1 MNLRKR
7 IIFELERLRRKNLQQ
22 LHPLQQL
29 FWESTLRCNVHC
41 LHCGSDCS
49 SSETTP
55 DMPAEDFLRVIDQS
69 ITPHVDPHKVLIIIS
84 GGEPLMRK
92 DLAQVGAALKQRG
105 YPWGMVT
112 NGLALTEKRFKE
124 LLAAGLR
131 SIAISFDGLELD
143 HNWLRQHPLAFE
155 GATRAIKLAAQ
166 FGVQEFRS
174 LEVLISTEGL
184 ERVSAN
190 ANGQENTTEQAQS
203 AAEPL
208 NSSSAASAPLNSSS
222 AASEP
227 LNLGTSEPLNSSS
240 ATSEPLNRGEASPEQ
255 RSALVWDVV
264 TCVNQRTINQLD
276 EIQQYLWS
284 IGVRNWRLITIDPM
298 GRAAEN
304 PELILT
310 HEQHRQVLE
319 YIKEKR
325 KEGLHISYS
334 CEGFMPE
341 YEMEI
346 RDHLFHCA
354 AGISIASILV
364 DGSISACT
372 SVRGKYYQGNIY
384 KDDFWEVWENGFKD
398 YRNRKWMKKLE
409 PCNDCKLW
417 RYCEGGGMHLRREDG
432 ALMLCHH
439 NKLQGE

>member
-49 SSETTP
+49 SSEVTP

-69 ITPHVDPHKVLIIIS
+69 VTPHVNPHKVLIIIS

-92 DLAQVGAALKQRG
+92 DLAEVGAALKQRG

-112 NGLALTEKRFKE
+112 NGLALTEKRLKE
-124 LLAAGLR
+124 LMAAGLR

-155 GATRAIKLAAQ
+155 GATRAIKLAAATP
-166 FGVQEFRS
+166 S
-174 LEVLISTEGL
+174 LT
-184 ERVSAN
+184 
-190 ANGQENTTEQAQS
+190 
-203 AAEPL
+203 
-208 NSSSAASAPLNSSS
+208 
-222 AASEP
+222 
-227 LNLGTSEPLNSSS
+227 
-240 ATSEPLNRGEASPEQ
+240 
-255 RSALVWDVV
+255 WDVV
-264 TCVNQRTINQLD
+264 TCVNQRSIHHLD
-276 EIQQYLWS
+276 EMQQYLWS

-304 PELILT
+304 PELLLT
-310 HEQHRQVLE
+310 PEQHRQLLD
-319 YIKEKR
+319 YIREKR
-325 KEGLHISYS
+325 KQGLHISYS
-334 CEGFMPE
+334 CEGFIPD
-341 YEMEI
+341 YELEV

-354 AGISIASILV
+354 AGVSVASILI

-384 KDDFWEVWENGFKD
+384 KDDFWEVWENRFEP
-398 YRNRKWMKKLE
+398 YRNREWMRKQE
-409 PCNDCKLW
+409 PCNTCKLF

-432 ALMLCHH
+432 NLMLCHH
-439 NKLQGE
+439 NKISK

>member
-1 MNLRKR
+1 MNFRKR

-49 SSETTP
+49 SSEVTP

-69 ITPHVDPHKVLIIIS
+69 ITPHVNPHKVLIIIS

-92 DLAQVGAALKQRG
+92 DLAEVGAALKQRG

-112 NGLALTEKRFKE
+112 NGLALTEKRFRE
-124 LLAAGLR
+124 LIAAGLR
-131 SIAISFDGLELD
+131 SMAISFDGMELD

-155 GATRAIKLAAQ
+155 GATRAIKLAAATL
-166 FGVQEFRS
+166 S
-174 LEVLISTEGL
+174 LT
-184 ERVSAN
+184 
-190 ANGQENTTEQAQS
+190 
-203 AAEPL
+203 
-208 NSSSAASAPLNSSS
+208 
-222 AASEP
+222 
-227 LNLGTSEPLNSSS
+227 
-240 ATSEPLNRGEASPEQ
+240 
-255 RSALVWDVV
+255 WDVV
-264 TCVNQRTINQLD
+264 TCVNQRSINQLD
-276 EIQQYLWS
+276 EMREYLWS

-304 PELILT
+304 PELLLSP
-310 HEQHRQVLE
+310 EQHRYLLD
-319 YIKEKR
+319 YIRDRR

-334 CEGFMPE
+334 CEGFMPD

-354 AGISIASILV
+354 AGVSVASILI

-384 KDDFWEVWENGFKD
+384 HDDFWEVWENGFKD
-398 YRNRKWMKKLE
+398 YRNREWMRKLA
-409 PCNDCKLW
+409 PCNDCKLF

-432 ALMLCHH
+432 SLMLCHYR
-439 NKLQGE
+439 KLNN

>member
-49 SSETTP
+49 SSELTP

-69 ITPHVDPHKVLIIIS
+69 VTPHVDPHKVLIIIS
-84 GGEPLMRK
+84 GGEPLMRT
-92 DLAQVGAALKQRG
+92 DLAQVGKALKQRG

-112 NGLALTEKRFKE
+112 NGLALTEKRFRE
-124 LLAAGLR
+124 LMAAGLR
-131 SIAISFDGLELD
+131 SIAISFDGMKD
-143 HNWLRQHPLAFE
+143 NHNWLRQHPLAFE
-155 GATRAIKLAAQ
+155 GATRAIKLAAATP
-166 FGVQEFRS
+166 S
-174 LEVLISTEGL
+174 LT
-184 ERVSAN
+184 
-190 ANGQENTTEQAQS
+190 
-203 AAEPL
+203 
-208 NSSSAASAPLNSSS
+208 
-222 AASEP
+222 
-227 LNLGTSEPLNSSS
+227 
-240 ATSEPLNRGEASPEQ
+240 
-255 RSALVWDVV
+255 WDVV

-276 EIQQYLWS
+276 EMREYLWS

-304 PELILT
+304 PELLLT
-310 HEQHRQVLE
+310 PQQHRYLLD
-319 YIKEKR
+319 YIRDRR
-325 KEGLHISYS
+325 KQGLHISYS
-334 CEGFMPE
+334 CEGFMPD
-341 YEMEI
+341 YELEV

-354 AGISIASILV
+354 AGVSVASILI

-384 KDDFWEVWENGFKD
+384 KDDFWDVWENGFTD
-398 YRNRKWMKKLE
+398 YRNRQWMKKLE
-409 PCNDCKLW
+409 PCNNCKLF

-432 ALMLCHH
+432 NLMLCHH
-439 NKLQGE
+439 NKLKADNG

>member
-49 SSETTP
+49 SSELTP

-69 ITPHVDPHKVLIIIS
+69 VTPHVDPHKVLIIIS

-124 LLAAGLR
+124 LMAAGLR

-155 GATRAIKLAAQ
+155 GATRAIKLAAA
-166 FGVQEFRS
+166 
-174 LEVLISTEGL
+174 T
-184 ERVSAN
+184 
-190 ANGQENTTEQAQS
+190 
-203 AAEPL
+203 PL
-208 NSSSAASAPLNSSS
+208 L
-222 AASEP
+222 
-227 LNLGTSEPLNSSS
+227 T
-240 ATSEPLNRGEASPEQ
+240 
-255 RSALVWDVV
+255 WDVV

-276 EIQQYLWS
+276 EMQQYLWS

-298 GRAAEN
+298 GRAEEN
-304 PELILT
+304 PELLLT
-310 HEQHRQVLE
+310 PDQHRQLLD
-319 YIKEKR
+319 YIREKR
-325 KEGLHISYS
+325 KQGLHISYS
-334 CEGFMPE
+334 CEGFMPD
-341 YEMEI
+341 YELEV

-354 AGISIASILV
+354 AGVSVASILI

-372 SVRGKYYQGNIY
+372 SIRGKYYQGNIY
-384 KDDFWEVWENGFKD
+384 KDDFWDVWENRFEP
-398 YRNRKWMKKLE
+398 YRNRKWMRQLE
-409 PCNDCKLW
+409 PCNNCKLF

-432 ALMLCHH
+432 VLMLCHYC
-439 NKLQGE
+439 KLNS

>member
-1 MNLRKR
+1 MKLRKR
-7 IIFELERLRRKNLQQ
+7 IIFELERMRRKNLQQ

-49 SSETTP
+49 SSEVTP

-69 ITPHVDPHKVLIIIS
+69 VTPHVDPHKVLIIIS

-92 DLAQVGAALKQRG
+92 DLAQVGTALKQRG

-131 SIAISFDGLELD
+131 SMAISFDGLELD

-155 GATRAIKLAAQ
+155 GATRAIKLAAATP
-166 FGVQEFRS
+166 S
-174 LEVLISTEGL
+174 LT
-184 ERVSAN
+184 
-190 ANGQENTTEQAQS
+190 
-203 AAEPL
+203 
-208 NSSSAASAPLNSSS
+208 
-222 AASEP
+222 
-227 LNLGTSEPLNSSS
+227 
-240 ATSEPLNRGEASPEQ
+240 
-255 RSALVWDVV
+255 WDVV

-276 EIQQYLWS
+276 EMQEYLWS

-310 HEQHRQVLE
+310 PEQHCQLLD
-319 YIKEKR
+319 YIREKR
-325 KEGLHISYS
+325 KQGLHISYS

-341 YEMEI
+341 YEMDI

-354 AGISIASILV
+354 AGVSIASILI

-384 KDDFWEVWENGFKD
+384 KDDFWEVWENGFKP
-398 YRNRKWMKKLE
+398 YRNRQWMRQLE

-432 ALMLCHH
+432 ELMICHN
-439 NKLQGE
+439 NKLQEGCAKVAQR